1 MQIDWTTFLLEITNF
16 LALVWILKRFLYK
29 PVLETLAQ
37 RRAGI
42 ERTLAEAKET
52 EAQARALQLQYEKR
66 LADWDKEKEAA
77 RAQFEAKMAVERT
90 RQMQALAKTLAE
102 ERERRAAVEAHRQE
116 ESRRE
121 MEARALTQARRF
133 AAGLLSR
140 LAGPELETRLVDVFI
155 EDLSILPEDKLTDL
169 RAAVQAQEVRASV
182 ASAFPLYEAQRKRIE
197 EIIAT
202 RLGMAIPV
210 DFGEDGTLLA
220 GVRVSVGPWQLK
232 MNLADELAFFAAASD
247 HVD

>member
-1 MQIDWTTFLLEITNF
+1 MQIDLTTFLLEITNF

-52 EAQARALQLQYEKR
+52 EAQARALQLQYETR
-66 LADWDKEKEAA
+66 LADWDKEKEVA

-102 ERERRAAVEAHRQE
+102 ERERRAALEAHRQE

-121 MEARALTQARRF
+121 MEVRALAQARRF

-169 RAAVQAQEVRASV
+169 RAAVQAQEARASV

-210 DFGEDGTLLA
+210 DFGEDGALLA
-220 GVRVSVGPWQLK
+220 GLRVSVGPWQLK
-232 MNLADELAFFAAASD
+232 MNLADELAFFAAASNHAD
-247 HVD
+247 